1 MQAAAGIESTRAARL
16 VSSPAATILVVFRVP
31 GCCPWELFA
40 AGTSAGYLL
49 FVGPVFTRELVTA
62 PRRGRL
68 FLYRTVYAGVLF
80 GVMCTAWL
88 VLTQTHAV
96 RNVGDMANFGA
107 ILFQLLAPLQLAIVT
122 FSAALSTAGAVSQ
135 EKDRQTLILLLLTR
149 LNNSELVL
157 GKLLASL
164 VHVLT
169 MLLAGLPVFALAI
182 LLGGISFQQLARHA
196 GDAGDGAGGRQSG
209 IDLCALR
216 EKTFQTLALTT
227 LALVFWM
234 LICEAV
240 GAGACGPAP
249 FGIAAWRWATA
260 MSPWRAVLAAAGPG
274 ADIARQAWYQNP
286 VYVHCL
292 LAGLATMALNGLAI
306 WRIRVWNPSRE
317 VRPVVRGELAEQ
329 QSIWNGGGD
338 LDQSDREARGTG
350 APAARRCAPQ
360 QSVASTPP
368 QGLVESGSLARS
380 LHLGVRPQGNRHPHR
395 VPAAVRAQPGGPG
408 LVRR

>member
-1 MQAAAGIESTRAARL
+1 MRPLERFS
-16 VSSPAATILVVFRVP
+16 
-31 GCCPWELFA
+31 

-96 RNVGDMANFGA
+96 RNVGDMANFGG
-107 ILFQLLAPLQLAIVT
+107 ILFQLLAPLQLAIVA

-169 MLLAGLPVFALAI
+169 MLLAGLPVFALAM
-182 LLGGISFQQLARHA
+182 LLGGISFQQVARVLLVTLATALAA
-196 GDAGDGAGGRQSG
+196 GSLGSTF
-209 IDLCALR
+209 ALSR
-216 EKTFQTLALTT
+216 EKTFQTLALTA
-227 LALVFWM
+227 LALVFWI

-240 GAGACGPAP
+240 GAGESVARPAASMP
-249 FGIAAWRWATA
+249 
-260 MSPWRAVLAAAGPG
+260 PAGP
-274 ADIARQAWYQNP
+274 
-286 VYVHCL
+286 
-292 LAGLATMALNGLAI
+292 
-306 WRIRVWNPSRE
+306 
-317 VRPVVRGELAEQ
+317 
-329 QSIWNGGGD
+329 
-338 LDQSDREARGTG
+338 
-350 APAARRCAPQ
+350 RR
-360 QSVASTPP
+360 
-368 QGLVESGSLARS
+368 
-380 LHLGVRPQGNRHPHR
+380 
-395 VPAAVRAQPGGPG
+395 
-408 LVRR
+408 